1 MNDTRKTI
9 LYLFGILGLILLVFF
24 IITRFNNVGFGVLKT
39 DAGKTYEEAPSVIL
53 EDGVDYQAV
62 IKTNLGEIKYD
73 LLEKNAP
80 VTVNNFVFL
89 AKDNFYNDVEF
100 HRIVKDFIIQ
110 SGSRLTLDNNPQNDG
125 VGGPG
130 YKFDDEIN
138 WESINLPEEVT
149 KTLEQEGY
157 SSDTEVNSVPI
168 VQYSLA
174 MANAGPNTNG
184 SQFFIVTGEKDSENV
199 KALRGKHTVFGKLIS
214 GEGVIEKINEAVVD
228 DPNSMSPRPVEDI
241 VILDVEIIEK

>member
-24 IITRFNNVGFGVLKT
+24 IITRFSSVGFGVLKT
-39 DAGKTYEEAPSVIL
+39 DAGKTYDQAPSNVL

-62 IKTNLGEIKYD
+62 IKTNMGDIKYD
-73 LLEKNAP
+73 LLEENAP

-89 AKDNFYNDVEF
+89 AKDNFYDEVEF
-100 HRIVKDFIIQ
+100 HRVVKDFIIQ

-149 KTLEQEGY
+149 KVLEQEGY
-157 SSDTEVNSVPI
+157 ASDTEVKSVPI
-168 VQYSLA
+168 TQYSLA

-199 KALRGKHTVFGKLIS
+199 KALRGKHTVFGQLIS
-214 GEGVIEKINEAVVD
+214 GKEVIEKINGAAVE
-228 DPNSMSPRPVEDI
+228 DPNSMSPRPIEDI